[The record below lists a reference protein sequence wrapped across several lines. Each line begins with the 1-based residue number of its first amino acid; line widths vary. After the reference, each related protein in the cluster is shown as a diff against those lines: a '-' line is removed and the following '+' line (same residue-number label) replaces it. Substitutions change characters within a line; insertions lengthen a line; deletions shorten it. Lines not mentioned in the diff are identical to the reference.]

1 MDNVD
6 ADEGGEPLVD
16 EELKRQKVALFR
28 FRVIAPLIG
37 VREDERGRKE
47 RALQDISSR
56 QWEIP
61 YSGRSYVGRSTV
73 LEWLRLYQDS
83 GEKLESLYPKGRSD
97 RGRCRSMDEETQR
110 MLINLRREM
119 RKASVPTLLRVARE
133 RGLLPADF
141 NSSPQSVYR
150 LLKRSGVEEELPRKD
165 RRRFEAELPN
175 DLWQSDC
182 MHGPKVSEG
191 DKLRKTFLFAFID
204 DHSRLIPH
212 AQFYLR
218 ENLESFLDCFRKA
231 LEKRG
236 LPRKLYVDNGPSYR
250 AHQLEHVSA
259 SLGIA
264 LIHCTPY
271 EAEGKGKIE
280 RWIKTVRMQF
290 VSTLPDTLSL
300 HQLNERLWAWI
311 DNDYHLR
318 VHGSTKRRPL
328 DRYLEHIQLI
338 RAAPKN
344 LFEHFRMK
352 TTRKVYKDRSISL
365 LGKVYEAPVVLID
378 KRVTLLYDA
387 KDPGRIEICYNGS
400 SYGFLVPLN
409 PHVNIRL
416 KRTQSRGV
424 DVLPRAAET
433 GGKEPSGGFDLGPE
447 YKSGKLF
454 EREERPDA
462 EL

>member
-1 MDNVD
+1 M
-6 ADEGGEPLVD
+6 

-37 VREDERGRKE
+37 LGREQRGRKE
-47 RALQDISSR
+47 QILREVSSR

-73 LEWLRLYQDS
+73 LEWLRAYQDS
-83 GEKLESLYPKGRSD
+83 GEKLESLYPKGRTD

-110 MLINLRREM
+110 MLINLRREL
-119 RKASVPTLLRVARE
+119 RHASVPTLLRVARE

-141 NSSPQSVYR
+141 NSSRQSVYR
-150 LLKRSGVEEELPRKD
+150 LFKREGVDEELPRKD

-182 MHGPKVSEG
+182 MHGPKVTEG
-191 DKLRKTFLFAFID
+191 ERLRKTFLFAFID

-212 AQFYLR
+212 AQFSLR
-218 ENLESFLDCFRKA
+218 ENLESFLECFQRA

-236 LPRKLYVDNGPSYR
+236 IPRKLYVDNGPSYR
-250 AHQLEHVSA
+250 AHQLEHVTA

-264 LIHCTPY
+264 LIHSTPY
-271 EAEGKGKIE
+271 EAEGRGKIE

-290 VSTLPDTLSL
+290 VPTLPEELTLQ
-300 HQLNERLWAWI
+300 QLNERLWTWI
-311 DNDYHLR
+311 NKDYHLR
-318 VHGSTKRRPL
+318 VHGSTKQKPL
-328 DRYLEHIQLI
+328 DRYVQHIALI
-338 RAAPKN
+338 RPASKN
-344 LFEHFRMK
+344 LSDYFRVK
-352 TTRKVYKDRSISL
+352 TTRKVYKDRSVSL
-365 LGKVYEAPVVLID
+365 LGKVYEAPVALID
-378 KRVTLLYDA
+378 KRVTLLYQV
-387 KDPGRIEICYNGS
+387 KDPGRIEILYNGS

-424 DVLPRAAET
+424 DILPRVAET
-433 GGKEPSGGFDLGPE
+433 EGREPSGDSDLGPE

>member
-1 MDNVD
+1 M
-6 ADEGGEPLVD
+6 
-16 EELKRQKVALFR
+16 EELKKQKIGLFR

-37 VREDERGRKE
+37 LGKTEWGKKE
-47 RALQDISSR
+47 RILQELSSK

-73 LEWLRLYQDS
+73 LEWLQAYQDS
-83 GEKLESLYPKGRSD
+83 GEKLESLYPKGRLD
-97 RGRCRSMDEETQR
+97 RGRCRSMDKETQQ
-110 MLINLRREM
+110 MLINLKKELG
-119 RKASVPTLLRVARE
+119 AATVPTLLRVARD

-141 NSSPQSVYR
+141 KASRQSVYR
-150 LLKRSGVEEELPRKD
+150 LFKRSGIEEELPRKD
-165 RRRFEAELPN
+165 RRRFEAEIPN

-182 MHGPKVSEG
+182 MHGPKVTEG
-191 DKLRKTFLFAFID
+191 NKLRKSFLFAFID

-218 ENLESFLDCFRKA
+218 ENLESFLDCFRRA

-250 AHQLEHVSA
+250 AHQMAHVAA

-280 RWIKTVRMQF
+280 RWIRTVRMRF
-290 VSTLPDTLSL
+290 LPTLPEKITI
-300 HQLNERLWAWI
+300 QGLNERLCQWI
-311 DNDYHLR
+311 DKDYHLR
-318 VHGSTKRRPL
+318 VHGSTKQKPL
-328 DRYLEHIQLI
+328 DRYLGHIELI
-338 RAAPKN
+338 RPAPKN
-344 LFEHFRMK
+344 LFDYFRVK
-352 TTRKVYKDRSISL
+352 STRKVYKDRSVSL
-365 LGKVYEAPVVLID
+365 LGKVYEAPVALID
-378 KRVTLLYDA
+378 RRVTLLYHM
-387 KDPGRIEICYNGS
+387 KDPGRIEILYNGN

-416 KRTQSRGV
+416 KRMRSR
-424 DVLPRAAET
+424 DINVLPRAGET
-433 GGKEPSGGFDLGPE
+433 RQKESCNESESGPE

-454 EREERPDA
+454 
-462 EL
+462 

>member
-1 MDNVD
+1 M
-6 ADEGGEPLVD
+6 LVD
-16 EELKRQKVALFR
+16 MREGRLLVEELKKQKIALFR

-47 RALQDISSR
+47 RALQDISR
-56 QWEIP
+56 RRWEIP
-61 YSGRSYVGRSTV
+61 YTGRSYIGRSTV
-73 LEWLRLYQDS
+73 LEWVRLYQES

-97 RGRCRSMDEETQR
+97 RGRSRSMDEETQN

-119 RKASVPTLLRVARE
+119 RRASVPTLLRVARE

-141 NSSPQSVYR
+141 NASRQSVYR
-150 LLKRSGVEEELPRKD
+150 LLKRSGVEEETPRKD

-182 MHGPKVSEG
+182 MHGPRVSEG
-191 DKLRKTFLFAFID
+191 NKLRKTFLFAFID

-250 AHQLEHVSA
+250 AHQLEHVTA

-290 VSTLPDTLSL
+290 LPTLPDTFTL
-300 HQLNERLWAWI
+300 QELNEKLEEWI
-311 DNDYHLR
+311 DKCYHLR
-318 VHGSTKRRPL
+318 VHGSTKQKPL
-328 DRYLEHIQLI
+328 DRYLEQIELI
-338 RAAPKN
+338 RPVPRN
-344 LFEHFRMK
+344 LFDYFRVK
-352 TTRKVYKDRSISL
+352 TTRRVYKDRTVSV
-365 LGKVYEAPVVLID
+365 LGRVYEAPVSLID
-378 KRVTLLYDA
+378 KRVTLLYHV
-387 KDPGRIEICYNGS
+387 KEPGRIEIFYNGS

-416 KRTQSRGV
+416 KRTQSRGI
-424 DVLPRAAET
+424 DVLPQGGAAGKKKTGET
-433 GGKEPSGGFDLGPE
+433 ADPGPT
-447 YKSGKLF
+447 YTSGKLF
-454 EREERPDA
+454 GGEEKPDA
-462 EL
+462 ER